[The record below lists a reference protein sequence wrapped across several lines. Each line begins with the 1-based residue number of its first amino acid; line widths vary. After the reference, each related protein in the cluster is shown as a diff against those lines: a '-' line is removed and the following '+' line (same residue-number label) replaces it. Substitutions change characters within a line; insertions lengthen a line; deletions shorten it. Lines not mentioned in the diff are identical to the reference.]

1 MTTAVKLVGVTAR
14 MSVDTKAYYDQTREA
29 SGANSSGEFILLLL
43 DKFNA
48 ETEPQ
53 TIEKVVEI
61 ERRHEENELSVKL
74 THAQYWAL
82 RNTVLSTNDFAE
94 SQNSVIDNLAT
105 GNRPF
110 MYFGNLFDQE
120 FQSLWIRSRPFSDK
134 TTPGE
139 ALESIKFNMSAFL
152 VNMFFTN
159 LIENRISETLVTD
172 ETLKRYLKEQK
183 KLMKPKDQDNPV

>member
-1 MTTAVKLVGVTAR
+1 MAIKLMNVSIR
-14 MSVDTKAYYDQTREA
+14 MNAETKLYFNQTFEN
-29 SGANSSGEFILLLL
+29 SGASSLVEFIGMLLE
-43 DKFNA
+43 KFNA
-48 ETEPQ
+48 DTEPQ

-94 SQNSVIDNLAT
+94 SQNSVIDNLAM

-110 MYFGNLFDQE
+110 LYFGNLFDQE

-159 LIENRISETLVTD
+159 LIENRISETLVTG

-183 KLMKPKDQDNPV
+183 KLMKPKAQDNPV